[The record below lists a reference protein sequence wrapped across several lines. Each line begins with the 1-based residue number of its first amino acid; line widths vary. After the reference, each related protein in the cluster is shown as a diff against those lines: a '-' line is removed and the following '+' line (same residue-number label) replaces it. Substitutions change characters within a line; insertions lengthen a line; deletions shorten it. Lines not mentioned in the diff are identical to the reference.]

1 MALSAEEFRRMMR
14 RYPAAVTVITTGQ
27 APDRAGMTAT
37 AVMSLSMEPVQLVC
51 AINRSTYT
59 HERLVRHGRF
69 CVNVLERGQIQ
80 VAKRFAGQGGMAGEA
95 RFGADDWTSA
105 PSGVPMLKGAVL
117 AFDCALVRS
126 MEAGTHTLIVG
137 EVEAGCRSGELQP
150 LLYVDGGWA
159 GIEPV
164 AELG

>member
-1 MALSAEEFRRMMR
+1 MALSAEEFRQMMR
-14 RYPAAVTVITTGQ
+14 RYPAAVTVITTGR

-69 CVNVLERGQIQ
+69 CVNVLERGQIP
-80 VAKRFAGQGGMAGEA
+80 VAKLFSGQGEGGEA

-117 AFDCALVRS
+117 AFDCALVQS
-126 MEAGTHTLIVG
+126 MAAGTHTLIVG
-137 EVEAGCRSGELQP
+137 EVEAGCRSGESQP

-159 GIEPV
+159 RVEPV
-164 AELG
+164 AEPG

>member
-69 CVNVLERGQIQ
+69 CVNVLERGQIA
-80 VAKRFAGQGGMAGEA
+80 VAKLFSGQGGMMGDA
-95 RFGADDWTSA
+95 RFGDEAWTVA

-117 AFDCALVRS
+117 AFDCHLAQCVD
-126 MEAGTHTLIVG
+126 AGTHTLVIG
-137 EVEAGCRSGELQP
+137 EVEAGCRTPALQP
-150 LLYVDGGWA
+150 LLYVDGAWA
-159 GIEPV
+159 RAETVPEP
-164 AELG
+164 A